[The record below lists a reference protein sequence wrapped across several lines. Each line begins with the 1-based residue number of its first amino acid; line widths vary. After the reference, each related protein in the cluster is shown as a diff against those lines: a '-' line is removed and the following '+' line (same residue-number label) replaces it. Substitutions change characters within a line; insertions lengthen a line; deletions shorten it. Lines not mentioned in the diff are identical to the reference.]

1 MKEVYNFVD
10 FANMSH
16 PSIKFTCEMSSKCAV
31 FLDTEVFKG
40 PRLSTHQILDL
51 TTHFKPAYTLLIL
64 PPFKLKGGQRN
75 KNETLNTDS
84 VKEATL

>member
-1 MKEVYNFVD
+1 MKEVYNFVE
-10 FANMSH
+10 FANTSH
-16 PSIKFTCEMSSKCAV
+16 PTIKFTCKMSSERTV

-64 PPFKLKGGQRN
+64 PSFKLKGGQRN